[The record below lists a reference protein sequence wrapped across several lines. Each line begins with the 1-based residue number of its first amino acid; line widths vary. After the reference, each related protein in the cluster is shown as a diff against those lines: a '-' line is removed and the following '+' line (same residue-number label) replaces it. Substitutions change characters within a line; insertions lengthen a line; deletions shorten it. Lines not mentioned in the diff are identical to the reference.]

1 MPKRTDISTILVIGA
16 GPIVIGQACEF
27 DYSGTQAIKALR
39 EEGYRIVLVN
49 SNPATIMTD
58 PDLVGSDGATYVEP
72 ITPEVVAHI
81 IEKERPDAVLPT
93 MGGQTALNTA
103 LALFRD
109 GTFEKFGVQMI
120 GADADA
126 IDKAEDRLK
135 FRDAMDKIGLE
146 SARSAI
152 AHTEGE
158 ALAGLEKVGL
168 PAIIRPSFTLGGT
181 GGGVAYNREE
191 FLDIVRKGLDASP
204 TTEVLIEESLLG
216 WKEYEM
222 EVVRDR
228 ADNCI
233 IICSIENVDPMGVH
247 TGDSVTVAPA
257 LTLTDKEY
265 QIMRN
270 ASIAVLREIGVE
282 TGGSNVQFAVNP
294 KDGRLIVIEMNPRVS
309 RSSALA
315 SKATGF
321 PIAKVAAKLAVG
333 YTLDEIENDITGAT
347 PASFEPTIDY
357 VVTKI
362 PRFAF
367 EKFKGAEPV
376 LSTAMKSVGEV
387 MAIGRNIHES
397 MQKAL
402 RGLETGLSGFNHVDH
417 LIGAPR
423 AEIEAALAVATP
435 DRLLVAAQ
443 ALREG
448 FTVAEVHAIAKYDPW
463 FLERIAEIV
472 AAEAEVMENGLP
484 IDAAGMRRLKSMGF
498 SDKRLAWLAL
508 QSANLRGMSRG
519 IARGS
524 GLIHEAVKA
533 MTGGVTEDEV
543 RAHRVKLG
551 VRPVFKR
558 IDTCAAEFDA
568 KTPYMY
574 STYEAPSFGEPENEA
589 MPSDRRKIVILG
601 GGPNRI
607 GQGIEF
613 DYCCCHACFALADA
627 GFETIMVN
635 CNPETVSTDYD
646 TSDRLYFEPLTA
658 EDVLEILHVEQSRGQ
673 LLGVIVQF
681 GGQTPLNLARALEAA
696 GIPILGTAPDAI
708 DLAED
713 RERFAAL
720 VNKLKLSQPSNGIAR
735 SRDEAIAVAHRIG
748 YPVLM
753 RPSYVLGG
761 RAMEIV
767 DSDQQ
772 LDDYIQTAVQVS
784 GDSPVLIDQYLRD
797 AVEVDVDAICDGDD
811 VVVAGVLQHIE
822 EAGVHSGD
830 SACSIPPYSLG
841 DEIIAEIERQTEAL
855 ARGLG
860 VVGLMNIQF
869 AVKDGQVYLIEV
881 NPRASRT
888 VPFVAKAIGAPI
900 AKIAARV
907 MAGEKLRDLP
917 PIDRRIDYVAVKEA
931 VFPFN
936 RFPGIDP
943 VLSPEMKSTGEVMGI
958 DRDFTTAFA
967 KAQLGAGTVLPDS
980 GAVFVSVKDSD
991 KPLIVPAAKQLVE
1004 AGFTIVATGGTADY
1018 LSRAG
1023 LLVELVNKVA
1033 QGRPHIVDRI
1043 KDGGIA
1049 LIFNTTEGWQ
1059 SLKDSQP
1066 IRASAVAG
1074 RIPYFTTASASVEAA
1089 KAIAASAVAGQ
1100 QAAARRA
1107 LEVRPLQSYYSQSH
1121 N

>member
-1 MPKRTDISTILVIGA
+1 MPKRTDINSILIVGA
-16 GPIVIGQACEF
+16 GPIIIGQACEF
-27 DYSGTQAIKALR
+27 DYSGTQACKALK
-39 EEGYRIVLVN
+39 EEGYRIILVN

-58 PDLVGSDGATYVEP
+58 PEMANATYIEP
-72 ITPEVVAHI
+72 ITPEIVAKI
-81 IEKERPDAVLPT
+81 IEKERPDAILPT

-103 LALFRD
+103 LSLNKM
-109 GTFEKFGVQMI
+109 GVLEEFGVEMI
-120 GADADA
+120 GADAKA
-126 IDKAEDRLK
+126 IDMAEDREQ
-135 FRDAMDKIGLE
+135 FIAAMNRIGLE
-146 SARSAI
+146 NPRSAI
-152 AHTEGE
+152 AHSVEQAME
-158 ALAGLEKVGL
+158 ILDDIGL
-168 PAIIRPSFTLGGT
+168 PAIIRPSFTMGGT

-191 FLDIVRKGLDASP
+191 FEHIVRGGLEASP
-204 TTEVLIEESLLG
+204 TTEVLIDESLIG

-222 EVVRDR
+222 EVVRDK

-247 TGDSVTVAPA
+247 TGDSITVAPA

-294 KDGRLIVIEMNPRVS
+294 KDGRLVVIEMNPRVS

-321 PIAKVAAKLAVG
+321 PIASVAAKLAVG
-333 YTLDEIENDITGAT
+333 YTLDEIDNDITGAT

-367 EKFKGAEPV
+367 EKFKGAEPL

-402 RGLETGLSGFNHVDH
+402 RGLETGLDGFNRVQH
-417 LIGAPR
+417 LVGAER
-423 AEIEAALAVATP
+423 EDIAAALTQATP
-435 DRLLVAAQ
+435 DRILVAAQ
-443 ALREG
+443 AMREG
-448 FTVAEVHAIAKYDPW
+448 FSNEEIHDIAGFDPW
-463 FLERIAEIV
+463 FLDRIREIV
-472 AAEAEVMENGLP
+472 DAEQDILDNGLP
-484 IDAAGMRRLKSMGF
+484 NGTEALRMLKSMGF
-498 SDKRLAWLAL
+498 SDKRLAKLAVDAVHVAGGAGR
-508 QSANLRGMSRG
+508 SVA
-519 IARGS
+519 GS
-524 GLIHEAVKA
+524 HGLIGETLSA
-533 MTGGVTEDEV
+533 MAGATTEKEV
-543 RAHRVKLG
+543 QELRHKLG

-558 IDTCAAEFDA
+558 IDTCAAEFEA

-574 STYEAPSFGEPENEA
+574 SSYEAPIFGEPECESQ
-589 MPSDRRKIVILG
+589 PSDRKKVVILG

-627 GFETIMVN
+627 GYETIMVN

-658 EDVLEILHVEQSRGQ
+658 EDVLEILHVEQSKGT
-673 LLGVIVQF
+673 LAGVIVQF
-681 GGQTPLNLARALEAA
+681 GGQTPLSLAGALEEA
-696 GIPILGTAPDAI
+696 GIPILGTTPDAI

-720 VNKLKLSQPSNGIAR
+720 VDKLDLKQPENGMARTEEEAVHIA
-735 SRDEAIAVAHRIG
+735 ERIG
-748 YPVLM
+748 YPVLI
-753 RPSYVLGG
+753 RPSFVLGG

-767 DSDQQ
+767 DGPAQ
-772 LDDYIQTAVQVS
+772 LENYINTAVKVS
-784 GDSPVLIDQYLRD
+784 GDQPVLVDQYLRD

-811 VVVAGVLQHIE
+811 VVVCGVLQHIE

-830 SACSIPPYSLG
+830 SACSIPPHSLP
-841 DEIIAEIERQTEAL
+841 DDIIAEMERQAEAL
-855 ARGLG
+855 AFGLK
-860 VVGLMNIQF
+860 VRGLMNIQF
-869 AVKDGQVYLIEV
+869 AVKDGEVYLIEV

-888 VPFVAKAIGAPI
+888 VPFVAKAIGTPI

-907 MAGEKLRDLP
+907 MAGEKLKDLP
-917 PIDRRIDYVAVKEA
+917 VIDRNIDYIAVKEA
-931 VFPFN
+931 VFPFA

-958 DRDFTTAFA
+958 DQTFPIAFG
-967 KAQLGAGTVLPDS
+967 KSQMGASNMLPD
-980 GAVFVSVKDSD
+980 GGTLFVSVKETDRVV
-991 KPLIVPAAKQLVE
+991 IEPAARLAEKLGFNLIATAGTTKYLTEKGIKVE
-1004 AGFTIVATGGTADY
+1004 KI
-1018 LSRAG
+1018 
-1023 LLVELVNKVA
+1023 NKVA
-1033 QGRPHIVDRI
+1033 EGRPHIVDRI
-1043 KDGGIA
+1043 KDGDIA

-1059 SLKDSQP
+1059 SLKDSKS
-1066 IRASAVAG
+1066 IRAAALNEKVP
-1074 RIPYFTTASASVEAA
+1074 IYTTATASNAVMQAIEAM
-1089 KAIAASAVAGQ
+1089 
-1100 QAAARRA
+1100 RDET
-1107 LEVRPLQSYYSQSH
+1107 LEVRSLQSYYKASQT
-1121 N
+1121 

>member
-1 MPKRTDISTILVIGA
+1 MPKRTDISSILVIGA
-16 GPIVIGQACEF
+16 GPIIIGQACEF
-27 DYSGTQAIKALR
+27 DYSGTQAIKALK

-58 PDLVGSDGATYVEP
+58 PELADATYVEP
-72 ITPEVVAHI
+72 ITPAVVAKI

-109 GTFEKFGVQMI
+109 GTLDRFGVQMI

-126 IDKAEDRLK
+126 IDMAEDRLK
-135 FRDAMDKIGLE
+135 FRDAMDRIGLE

-152 AHTEGE
+152 AHTEKE
-158 ALAGLEKVGL
+158 ALEGLDKVGL
-168 PAIIRPSFTLGGT
+168 PAIIRPSFTMGGS
-181 GGGVAYNREE
+181 GGGIAYNRAE
-191 FLDIVRKGLDASP
+191 FLAIVRNGLDLSP

-228 ADNCI
+228 KDNAI

-247 TGDSVTVAPA
+247 TGDSITVAPA

-294 KDGRLIVIEMNPRVS
+294 KDGRLVVIEMNPRVS

-367 EKFKGAEPV
+367 EKFKGAEPT
-376 LSTAMKSVGEV
+376 LGTAMKSVGEV

-423 AEIEAALAVATP
+423 AEIEAALASPTP

-472 AAEAEVMENGLP
+472 AAEAEVMEHGLP
-484 IDAAGMRRLKSMGF
+484 IEAAGMRRLKAMGF

-508 QSANLRGMSRG
+508 QSANLRGMTRG

-524 GLIHEAVKA
+524 GLIHEVVKA
-533 MTGGVTEDEV
+533 MTGGVTEGEV
-543 RAHRVKLG
+543 RAHRLKLG

-574 STYEAPSFGEPENEA
+574 STYEAPSFGEPEDESQ
-589 MPSDRRKIVILG
+589 PSDRRKVVILG

-627 GFETIMVN
+627 GYETIMVN

-658 EDVLEILHVEQSRGQ
+658 EDVLAILDVERSRGE
-673 LLGVIVQF
+673 LVGVIVQF

-696 GIPILGTAPDAI
+696 GIPILGTSPAAI

-713 RERFAAL
+713 REQFAAL
-720 VNKLKLSQPSNGIAR
+720 VDRLRLLQPSNGIAR
-735 SRDEAIAVAHRIG
+735 SREEALIVAERVG

-753 RPSYVLGG
+753 RPSFVLGG

-767 DSDQQ
+767 DGPSQ
-772 LDDYIQTAVQVS
+772 LEDYIQTAVQVS
-784 GDSPVLIDQYLRD
+784 GDAPVLIDQYLRD
-797 AVEVDVDAICDGDD
+797 AIEVDVDAICDGTD

-830 SACSIPPYSLG
+830 SACSIPPYSLSG
-841 DEIIAEIERQTEAL
+841 EIIAEIERQTEAL
-855 ARGLG
+855 ARGLS

-869 AVKDGQVYLIEV
+869 AVKDGKVYLIEV

-888 VPFVAKAIGAPI
+888 VPFVAKAIGVPI

-907 MAGEKLRDLP
+907 MAGEKLADLP
-917 PIDRRIDYVAVKEA
+917 PIDRHIDYYAVKEA

-936 RFPGIDP
+936 RFPGVDP
-943 VLSPEMKSTGEVMGI
+943 VLSPEMRSTGEVMGI
-958 DRDFTTAFA
+958 AADFTTAFA
-967 KAQLGAGTVLPDS
+967 KSQLGAGTVLPTG
-980 GAVFVSVKDSD
+980 GAVFVSLKDGD
-991 KPLIVPAAKQLVE
+991 KPQIVPAIRLLVDQ
-1004 AGFTIVATGGTADY
+1004 GFTIVATSGTAEY
-1018 LSRAG
+1018 LERAG
-1023 LLVELVNKVA
+1023 LPVERINKVA

-1043 KDGGIA
+1043 ADGGIA

-1059 SLKDSQP
+1059 SLKDSKP
-1066 IRASAVAG
+1066 IRQAALAG
-1074 RIPYFTTASASVEAA
+1074 RIPYFTTAPASVQAA
-1089 KAIAASAVAGQ
+1089 HAIAASGGT
-1100 QAAARRA
+1100 
-1107 LEVRPLQSYYSQSH
+1107 LEVRPLQAYYSQSH

>member
-1 MPKRTDISTILVIGA
+1 MPKRTDISSILVIGA

-27 DYSGTQAIKALR
+27 DYSGTQAIKALK

-58 PDLVGSDGATYVEP
+58 PELADATYVEP
-72 ITPEVVAHI
+72 ITPAIVAKI
-81 IEKERPDAVLPT
+81 IEKERPDAILPT

-103 LALFRD
+103 LALFHD
-109 GTFEKFGVQMI
+109 GTLEKFGVTMI

-126 IDKAEDRLK
+126 IDMAEDRLK
-135 FRDAMDKIGLE
+135 FRDAMDRIGLE

-152 AHTEGE
+152 AHTVEE
-158 ALAGLEKVGL
+158 ALEGLEKTGL
-168 PAIIRPSFTLGGT
+168 PSIIRPSFTMGGS
-181 GGGVAYNREE
+181 GGGIAYNREE
-191 FLDIVRKGLDASP
+191 FIAIVRNGLDLSP

-228 ADNCI
+228 NDNAI

-247 TGDSVTVAPA
+247 TGDSITVAPA

-294 KDGRLIVIEMNPRVS
+294 KDGRLVVIEMNPRVS

-347 PASFEPTIDY
+347 PAAFEPTIDY

-367 EKFKGAEPV
+367 EKFKGASNT
-376 LSTAMKSVGEV
+376 LGTAMKSVGEV

-402 RGLETGLSGFNHVDH
+402 RGLETGLSGFNQVDH
-417 LIGAPR
+417 LVGAPR

-463 FLERIAEIV
+463 FLERIAEII
-472 AAEAEVMENGLP
+472 AAEAEVMKDGLP

-508 QSANLRGMSRG
+508 QSANLRGMNRG

-524 GLIHEAVKA
+524 GLIHEVVKA
-533 MTGGVTEDEV
+533 MTGGVTEEEV
-543 RAHRVKLG
+543 RQHRLKLG

-574 STYEAPSFGEPENEA
+574 STYEAPSFGEPENESE
-589 MPSDRRKIVILG
+589 PTDRKKIVILG

-627 GFETIMVN
+627 GYETIMVN

-658 EDVLEILHVEQSRGQ
+658 EDVLEILHVEQQNGT
-673 LLGVIVQF
+673 LVGVIVQF

-696 GIPILGTAPDAI
+696 GIPILGTTPDAI

-720 VNKLKLSQPSNGIAR
+720 ITKLGLLQPANGLAR
-735 SRDEAIAVAHRIG
+735 SRDEAVAAAERIG

-767 DSDQQ
+767 DTIGQ
-772 LDDYIQTAVQVS
+772 LEHYIATAVQVS

-797 AVEVDVDAICDGDD
+797 AIEVDVDAICDGTD

-830 SACSIPPYSLG
+830 SACSIPPYSLSA
-841 DEIIAEIERQTEAL
+841 EIIAEIERQTVAL
-855 ARGLG
+855 AHALS

-869 AVKDGQVYLIEV
+869 AVKDGLVYLIEV

-907 MAGEKLRDLP
+907 MAGEKLVNLP
-917 PIDRRIDYVAVKEA
+917 KIDRHIDYYAVKEA

-936 RFPGIDP
+936 KFPGVDP

-958 DRDFTTAFA
+958 DPDFTIAFA
-967 KAQLGAGTVLPDS
+967 KAQLGAGTILPTK
-980 GAVFVSVKDSD
+980 GNVFVSVKDGD
-991 KPLIVPAAKQLVE
+991 KAMIVE
-1004 AGFTIVATGGTADY
+1004 AVKALVDTGFSIVATGGTADH
-1018 LSRAG
+1018 LARAG
-1023 LLVELVNKVA
+1023 LPVEKVNKVA

-1043 KDGGIA
+1043 KDGDIA

-1066 IRASAVAG
+1066 IRASALG
-1074 RIPYFTTASASVEAA
+1074 QRIPYFTTAPASLEAA
-1089 KAIAASAVAGQ
+1089 KAIAKLSTHS
-1100 QAAARRA
+1100 

-1121 N
+1121 D